1 LDDLQLTV
9 ERLSDVWSGG
19 TVERDLSELS
29 SLSDLDVPL
38 KKRVQTAEAR
48 MLTAL
53 ESARAFGKSTIGLGP
68 VTSSED
74 TEAVREMVRLLDNLA
89 TTYHAMAEQLMVG
102 RSKLTRQLSKHL
114 AWCLYRELGCLYE
127 LTFLASAA
135 FVSWQPGLWQ
145 RIHNVFSIATEN
157 GVHKSVESGPLADH
171 FEAENV
177 VDLYLA
183 LVMVGL
189 ADPYQLPFR
198 DVYRVEKFLRNHR
211 SEIEL
216 RKSPPSEHEKLTL
229 FSLDHKVDMP
239 GLPFWSVTDPE
250 SLDRSFLL
258 NTTKLVKLV
267 RKRRHDLSRHP
278 GRADKDFGEDSV
290 GELKLLFKQL
300 GARWSGRMDRR
311 HERMKSTKSVNVLVS
326 FEAIVKA
333 LGSGAAENDIE
344 TLFNQVESAYTG
356 TTSAR
361 SFSPSPGD
369 TIAASSLDKS
379 TSGLRV
385 RVQKSARLTARIGD
399 VVAWNDTDA
408 TDKPWRLG
416 TIRWIRETVPGELD
430 LGLMRVPGSPVL
442 GSIAM
447 RFAKRETSFASDMP
461 CVLAVAQVESGV
473 RVNAIVPRMHD
484 TDTVPSGIAV
494 DGQQLTL
501 TETKKIL
508 STRLIQG
515 FKLVIAPQNHATL
528 VKSLDRKSTPLK
540 ANRARR
546 GQIWSAKD
554 N

>member
-1 LDDLQLTV
+1 MEDLQLTV

-29 SLSDLDVPL
+29 SLTDLDVPL

-48 MLTAL
+48 LLTAL

-89 TTYHAMAEQLMVG
+89 QTYHAMAEQLMVG

-145 RIHNVFSIATEN
+145 RIHYVFSVATEN
-157 GVHKSVESGPLADH
+157 GVHKSTETGPLADH
-171 FEAENV
+171 FEAENL
-177 VDLYLA
+177 VDIYLA
-183 LVMVGL
+183 LVMAGL

-198 DVYRVEKFLRNHR
+198 DVYRVEKFLRKHR

-216 RKSPPSEHEKLTL
+216 RKSVPSDKEKLTL
-229 FSLDHKVDMP
+229 FSLDHQVDMP

-250 SLDRSFLL
+250 SIDRSIVL
-258 NTTKLVKLV
+258 NTTKLVQLV

-311 HERMKSTKSVNVLVS
+311 HERMKSTKSVDVLVS

-356 TTSAR
+356 TTTSQ
-361 SFSPSPGD
+361 SFSPSPAD

-385 RVQKSARLTARIGD
+385 RVQKSAKLTARIGD
-399 VVAWNDTDA
+399 IVAWNDTDA
-408 TDKPWRLG
+408 ADKPWRLG

-430 LGLMRVPGSPVL
+430 LGLMRVPGAPVL
-442 GSIAM
+442 GTISM
-447 RFAKRETSFASDMP
+447 RFAKRDTAFASDMP
-461 CVLAVAQVESGV
+461 CVLAIAHGQSGV

-484 TDTVPSGIAV
+484 TDTVPAGVAV
-494 DGQQLTL
+494 GGQSLML
-501 TETKKIL
+501 NETKKIL

-515 FKLVIAPQNHATL
+515 FKLVVAAEHHAVLAESLEDKSAP
-528 VKSLDRKSTPLK
+528 VKV
-540 ANRARR
+540 NRARR
-546 GQIWSAKD
+546 GQIWSASES
-554 N
+554 